1 MHRKHEAT
9 QTVAV
14 FRLWEDFCQQNFCR
28 AGGENARRSYSTK
41 RKIQMERI
49 KFGKNEVIFRQGDP
63 SGCMYR
69 IESGKVGIVLDYE
82 STVETD
88 LTELAAGQFL
98 GEMGLIEKT
107 ARSATAISLSDDTE
121 LQVID
126 EENVARWF
134 AENPK
139 EMRYLL
145 QQMSLRLRRTS
156 RDYADVCR
164 TVNDVVEAEKA
175 GTQKDPAL
183 QNRIMKTL
191 AGFEAFRLEGSR
203 EGEEA

>member
-1 MHRKHEAT
+1 
-9 QTVAV
+9 
-14 FRLWEDFCQQNFCR
+14 
-28 AGGENARRSYSTK
+28 
-41 RKIQMERI
+41 MER
-49 KFGKNEVIFRQGDP
+49 KKYGKNEVIFRQGDP

-126 EENVARWF
+126 EEDHPVGVCLQVEETNGAQNNLRIR
-134 AENPK
+134 K
-139 EMRYLL
+139 EDGSEVLIPYVKSFIREVSLEQRYIRIHVIEGLL
-145 QQMSLRLRRTS
+145 
-156 RDYADVCR
+156 
-164 TVNDVVEAEKA
+164 
-175 GTQKDPAL
+175 
-183 QNRIMKTL
+183 
-191 AGFEAFRLEGSR
+191 
-203 EGEEA
+203 

>member
-1 MHRKHEAT
+1 
-9 QTVAV
+9 
-14 FRLWEDFCQQNFCR
+14 
-28 AGGENARRSYSTK
+28 
-41 RKIQMERI
+41 MER
-49 KFGKNEVIFRQGDP
+49 KKYGKNEVIFRQGDP

-126 EENVARWF
+126 EENFAQWF
-134 AENPK
+134 AENPE
-139 EMRYLL
+139 EMRYF
-145 QQMSLRLRRTS
+145 
-156 RDYADVCR
+156 
-164 TVNDVVEAEKA
+164 
-175 GTQKDPAL
+175 
-183 QNRIMKTL
+183 KT
-191 AGFEAFRLEGSR
+191 AS
-203 EGEEA
+203 

>member
-1 MHRKHEAT
+1 
-9 QTVAV
+9 
-14 FRLWEDFCQQNFCR
+14 
-28 AGGENARRSYSTK
+28 
-41 RKIQMERI
+41 MER
-49 KFGKNEVIFRQGDP
+49 KKYGKNEVIFRQGDP

-126 EENVARWF
+126 EENFAQWF
-134 AENPK
+134 AENPE

-175 GTQKDPAL
+175 GTQKDPSL
-183 QNRIMKTL
+183 QNRIIKTL

>member
-1 MHRKHEAT
+1 
-9 QTVAV
+9 
-14 FRLWEDFCQQNFCR
+14 
-28 AGGENARRSYSTK
+28 
-41 RKIQMERI
+41 
-49 KFGKNEVIFRQGDP
+49 
-63 SGCMYR
+63 
-69 IESGKVGIVLDYE
+69 
-82 STVETD
+82 
-88 LTELAAGQFL
+88 
-98 GEMGLIEKT
+98 MGLIEKT

-126 EENVARWF
+126 EENFAQWF
-134 AENPK
+134 AENPE